1 MRGMLSQIRFQ
12 AIVVA
17 LVPIAVLAAMLAYT
31 IATRNSTAVTAFWA
45 DHTQRAIEANYALMN
60 ALTEETH
67 TVSLYRRTNDARDE
81 AAFVHAAQ
89 EVNRRAA
96 ALLAVADATPTEAHQ
111 AQVYVSTVDAENR
124 FLTRLMAAQR
134 RGDAVAIRALESAPA
149 TQQLAA
155 QLNIAKRDVD
165 KSERIL
171 AVTALRTASNYL
183 TRFSTIIL
191 AMLLGGVV
199 LFLIL
204 AVGFGG
210 HVWLRA
216 RHLRSNAQALR
227 EGRDPDP
234 LHGGD
239 ELAVAER
246 EYRGLLERLQ
256 QEHNN
261 VAVLQQALLPQT
273 LPSVPGV
280 RIDASYTPSTA
291 DADVGGDWYDVFT
304 LSDGRLGISVG
315 DVAGHGLQASSMM
328 AQIRQSVR
336 MAARLYDQPVNV
348 LQAVNR
354 ALYDDGGPL
363 ATLFYGELSL
373 NTGLFVYASAGHP
386 LPITVQATGVVEQI
400 PGGGLIMGAQR
411 RVEYRQYSLTL
422 DAGSAIVLF
431 TDGLVESGRRIEYD
445 YDAGVR
451 RLIDVVNRQYYSA
464 TENIAQAIQRDVLE
478 GRPQLDDAAILFV
491 AVTDVGFARGNAT
504 KTWAIDA
511 RSASAARRAKRAFL
525 WRLGEF
531 APDGTDLSAPEL
543 IFGEL
548 VGNVARH
555 TPGMAEITLEVDD
568 NVALLHVCDEG
579 PPIVHAVARPEDFAE
594 GGRGLLL
601 VESMA
606 RDLTIDRTA
615 NGNHVT
621 VELPITLNRREA
633 GPRAPARPLRQR
645 TLPA

>member
-12 AIVVA
+12 AIIVA
-17 LVPIAVLAAMLAYT
+17 LVPIAVLAAMLVYT
-31 IATRNSTAVTAFWA
+31 IAARNSTAETAYWA
-45 DHTQRAIEANYALMN
+45 DHTERVIEANDRLMN
-60 ALTEETH
+60 ALTEEIRVATA
-67 TVSLYRRTNDARDE
+67 YRRGHDAQGM
-81 AAFVHAAQ
+81 AAFL
-89 EVNRRAA
+89 RASRNVRQRGA
-96 ALLAVADATPTEAHQ
+96 ALLTAADAAPAEQ
-111 AQVYVSTVDAENR
+111 RRAQIYVSTTTAADH
-124 FLTRLMAAQR
+124 FLTAYMAAQR
-134 RGDAVAIRALESAPA
+134 RGDTAAMRAMNSAPS
-149 TQQLAA
+149 TRKLAA
-155 QLNIAKRDVD
+155 QLTITKRDVD

-171 AVTALRTASNYL
+171 AVSALRAASDDL

-191 AMLLGGVV
+191 ITLLGGVA

-204 AVGFGG
+204 AGGFGA
-210 HVWLRA
+210 HVWRRA
-216 RHLRSNAQALR
+216 RHLRRNAQALR
-227 EGRDPDP
+227 AGRDPDP
-234 LHGGD
+234 LPGHD

-261 VAVLQQALLPQT
+261 VAVLQQALLPQS

-280 RIDASYTPSTA
+280 RIDASYTPSTEN
-291 DADVGGDWYDVFT
+291 ADVGGDWYDVFT

-336 MAARLYDQPVNV
+336 MAARLYDAPVDV
-348 LQAVNR
+348 LRAVNR
-354 ALYDDGGPL
+354 ALYEDCGPL

-373 NTGLFVYASAGHP
+373 NTGLLLYASAGHP
-386 LPITVQATGVVEQI
+386 LPITVQARGVVEQI
-400 PGGGLIMGAQR
+400 TGGGLIMGAQR
-411 RVEYRQYSLTL
+411 NVEYRQYSLTL

-431 TDGLVESGRRIEYD
+431 TDGLVESGRRTGYD
-445 YDAGVR
+445 YDAGVQ
-451 RLIDVVNRQYYSA
+451 RLIEVVNRQYYSA

-478 GRPQLDDAAILFV
+478 GRAQLDDAAVLFIG
-491 AVTDVGFARGNAT
+491 VTDVGFAQGNAT
-504 KTWAIDA
+504 KTWTIDA

-548 VGNVARH
+548 VSNVARH
-555 TPGMAEITLEVDD
+555 TPGTAEITLEIDD
-568 NVALLHVCDEG
+568 NVAFLHVCDEG
-579 PPIVHAVARPEDFAE
+579 APIVHAVSRPEDLAE

-606 RDLTIDRTA
+606 RGLSIGRLP

-621 VELPITLNRREA
+621 VELPITLSRREA

>member
-1 MRGMLSQIRFQ
+1 MRAMLSQIRFQ
-12 AIVVA
+12 AIIVA
-17 LVPIAVLAAMLAYT
+17 LVPIAVLAAMLVYT
-31 IATRNSTAVTAFWA
+31 IATRNSTAKTAYWA
-45 DHTQRAIEANYALMN
+45 SHTQSVIEANDRLLN
-60 ALTEETH
+60 ALTEEIRV
-67 TVSLYRRTNDARDE
+67 VSAYRRSHDAQDV
-81 AAFVHAAQ
+81 AASA
-89 EVNRRAA
+89 RASRVLQQRGT
-96 ALLAVADATPTEAHQ
+96 ALLAAANATPAEQRQ
-111 AQVYVSTVDAENR
+111 AQVYISTTAAADR
-124 FLTRLMAAQR
+124 FLMSFLAAER
-134 RGDAVAIRALESAPA
+134 RGDKAAMRAMNDAPS
-149 TQQLAA
+149 TQRLAA
-155 QLNIAKRDVD
+155 RLTSAKRDVD
-165 KSERIL
+165 RSERIL
-171 AVTALRTASNYL
+171 AQTALKAASDYL
-183 TRFSTIIL
+183 NRFSNVIL
-191 AMLLGGVV
+191 ITLLGGVV

-204 AVGFGG
+204 AAGFGA
-210 HVWLRA
+210 HVWRRA
-216 RHLRSNAQALR
+216 RHLRHNAQSLR
-227 EGRDPDP
+227 AGRDPDP
-234 LHGGD
+234 LLGGD

-246 EYRGLLERLQ
+246 EYRALLEQLQ

-280 RIDASYTPSTA
+280 RIDASYTPSTEN
-291 DADVGGDWYDVFT
+291 ADVGGDWYDVFT

-315 DVAGHGLQASSMM
+315 DVAGHGLPASSMM

-336 MAARLYDQPVNV
+336 MAARLYDAPVDV

-354 ALYDDGGPL
+354 ALYEDGGPL

-373 NTGLFVYASAGHP
+373 NTGLLMYASAGHP
-386 LPITVQATGVVEQI
+386 LPITVQARGVVEQI

-411 RVEYRQYSLTL
+411 NVQYRQYSLTL

-431 TDGLVESGRRIEYD
+431 TDGLVEGGRRTGFD
-445 YDAGVR
+445 YDAGVQ
-451 RLIDVVNRQYYSA
+451 RLIEVVNRQYYSA
-464 TENIAQAIQRDVLE
+464 TENIAHAIQRDVLE
-478 GRPQLDDAAILFV
+478 GRVQLDDAAVLFIG
-491 AVTDVGFARGNAT
+491 VTDVGFARGNAT
-504 KTWAIDA
+504 KTWTIDA

-555 TPGMAEITLEVDD
+555 TPGNAEITLEIDE
-568 NVALLHVCDEG
+568 NVAFLHVCDEG
-579 PPIVHAVARPEDFAE
+579 APIVHAVSRPEDLAE

-601 VESMA
+601 VENMA
-606 RDLTIDRTA
+606 RGLSISRLP

>member
-12 AIVVA
+12 AIIVA

-31 IATRNSTAVTAFWA
+31 IATRNSTALTAFWA
-45 DHTQRAIEANYALMN
+45 DHTQRVIEANDALTN
-60 ALTEETH
+60 ALTEE
-67 TVSLYRRTNDARDE
+67 
-81 AAFVHAAQ
+81 
-89 EVNRRAA
+89 NRRAA
-96 ALLAVADATPTEAHQ
+96 LYHDTAGFERARRETNRRATALLAAANATPDEQRQ
-111 AQVYVSTVDAENR
+111 AQIYVNTVGSADRVLASY
-124 FLTRLMAAQR
+124 LAAQR
-134 RGDAVAIRALESAPA
+134 RGDTAAMNALESAPS
-149 TQQLAA
+149 TQQLTA
-155 QLNIAKRDVD
+155 QLNLAKRDVD

-171 AVTALRTASNYL
+171 AVGALRTASNYL

-191 AMLLGGVV
+191 VTLIVSVV

-204 AVGFGG
+204 AGGFGT

-216 RHLRSNAQALR
+216 RHLRNNARALR
-227 EGRDPDP
+227 AGRDPDP
-234 LHGGD
+234 LPGGD

-256 QEHNN
+256 QEHHN

-280 RIDASYTPSTA
+280 RIDASYAPSTEN
-291 DADVGGDWYDVFT
+291 ADVGGDWYDVFT
-304 LSDGRLGISVG
+304 LGDGRLGVSVG

-336 MAARLYDQPVNV
+336 MAARLYDSPVNV
-348 LQAVNR
+348 LRAVNR
-354 ALYDDGGPL
+354 ALYEDGGPL

-373 NTGLFVYASAGHP
+373 NTGLLVYASAGHP
-386 LPITVQATGVVEQI
+386 LPITVQARGVVEQI
-400 PGGGLIMGAQR
+400 PGGGLILGAER
-411 RVEYRQYSLTL
+411 NVEYRQYSLTL

-431 TDGLVESGRRIEYD
+431 TDGLVESGRRTEYD

-451 RLIDVVNRQYYSA
+451 RLIEVVNRQYYSA

-478 GRPQLDDAAILFV
+478 GRPQLDDAAVLFIG
-491 AVTDVGFARGNAT
+491 VTDVGFARGNAT

-511 RSASAARRAKRAFL
+511 CSASAARRAKRAFL

-548 VGNVARH
+548 VSNVARH

-579 PPIVHAVARPEDFAE
+579 PPIVHAVARPEDLAE

-601 VESMA
+601 VKSMA

-615 NGNHVT
+615 NGNHVM

>member
-1 MRGMLSQIRFQ
+1 MLSQIRFQ

-17 LVPIAVLAAMLAYT
+17 LVPIAVLAAVLAYT
-31 IATRNSTAVTAFWA
+31 IATRNSTAQTAFWA
-45 DHTQRAIEANYALMN
+45 NHTERVIDANDALMN
-60 ALTEETH
+60 ALAEENRVVTTYH
-67 TVSLYRRTNDARDE
+67 RDADVQDT
-81 AAFVHAAQ
+81 AAFV
-89 EVNRRAA
+89 RAA
-96 ALLAVADATPTEAHQ
+96 RAVNQRAAVLLRAADATPAEQRQ
-111 AQVYVSTVDAENR
+111 ARIYVGKVDAGNR
-124 FLTRLMAAQR
+124 LLSSFMAAER
-134 RGDAVAIRALESAPA
+134 RGDTAMMKELESAPS
-149 TQQLAA
+149 TKTLAGA
-155 QLNIAKRDVD
+155 LTIAKRDVD
-165 KSERIL
+165 RSERIL
-171 AVTALRTASNYL
+171 AVTALRAASNYL
-183 TRFSTIIL
+183 TRFSTIVL
-191 AMLLGGVV
+191 VTLLGGVA

-204 AVGFGG
+204 AGAFGA
-210 HVWLRA
+210 HVWRRA
-216 RHLRSNAQALR
+216 RHLRQNAQALR
-227 EGRDPDP
+227 VGRDPDP
-234 LHGGD
+234 LPGGD
-239 ELAVAER
+239 EFAVAER

-261 VAVLQQALLPQT
+261 VAVLQQALLPQS

-280 RIDASYTPSTA
+280 RIDASYTPSTEN
-291 DADVGGDWYDVFT
+291 ADVGGDWYDVFA
-304 LSDGRLGISVG
+304 LGDGRLGISVG

-336 MAARLYDQPVNV
+336 MAARLYDQPVDV
-348 LQAVNR
+348 VRAVNR
-354 ALYDDGGPL
+354 ALYEDAGPL
-363 ATLFYGELSL
+363 ASLFYGELSL
-373 NTGLFVYASAGHP
+373 NTGLLVYASAGHP
-386 LPITVQATGVVEQI
+386 LPITVQARGVVEQV

-411 RVEYRQYSLTL
+411 NVEYRQYSLTL
-422 DAGSAIVLF
+422 DAGSAMVLF
-431 TDGLVESGRRIEYD
+431 TDGLVESGRRAEFD
-445 YDAGVR
+445 YDGGVQ
-451 RLIDVVNRQYYSA
+451 RLIEVVNRQYYSA

-478 GRPQLDDAAILFV
+478 GRPQLDDAAVLFI

-504 KTWAIDA
+504 KTWTIDA

-555 TPGMAEITLEVDD
+555 TPGMAEITLEIDGD
-568 NVALLHVCDEG
+568 VALLHVCDDG
-579 PPIVHAVARPEDFAE
+579 PPIVHAVSRPEDLDE

-606 RDLTIDRTA
+606 RDLSIGRLP

-633 GPRAPARPLRQR
+633 GPRAPVRPLRQR

>member
-1 MRGMLSQIRFQ
+1 MRAMLSQIRFQ
-12 AIVVA
+12 AIIVA
-17 LVPIAVLAAMLAYT
+17 LVPIAVLAAMLVYT
-31 IATRNSTAVTAFWA
+31 IAARNSTAETAFWA
-45 DHTQRAIEANYALMN
+45 NHTQQVIEANDRVAN
-60 ALTEETH
+60 ALTEENRVVT
-67 TVSLYRRTNDARDE
+67 TYRRSDDAQGV
-81 AAFVHAAQ
+81 AAFA
-89 EVNRRAA
+89 RASQAVSQQSA
-96 ALLAVADATPTEAHQ
+96 ALLAAADAAPSEQHEAQ
-111 AQVYVSTVDAENR
+111 IYVSTVASADR
-124 FLTRLMAAQR
+124 FLQTF
-134 RGDAVAIRALESAPA
+134 
-149 TQQLAA
+149 LAA
-155 QLNIAKRDVD
+155 ERHNDTRTMRAMETAPSTAALASRLNLSKRDVD

-171 AVTALRTASNYL
+171 ALKALRAASNYL
-183 TRFSTIIL
+183 NRFSTIIL
-191 AMLLGGVV
+191 ITLLAGVV
-199 LFLIL
+199 LFLLL
-204 AVGFGG
+204 AAGFGA
-210 HVWLRA
+210 HVWQRA
-216 RHLRSNAQALR
+216 RHLRRNAQALR
-227 EGRDPDP
+227 AGRDPDP
-234 LHGGD
+234 LPGGD

-246 EYRGLLERLQ
+246 EYRGLLEQLQ

-280 RIDASYTPSTA
+280 RIDASYTPSTEN
-291 DADVGGDWYDVFT
+291 ADVGGDWYDVFT
-304 LSDGRLGISVG
+304 LNDGRLGISVG

-336 MAARLYDQPVNV
+336 MAARLYDAPVDV
-348 LQAVNR
+348 LRAVNR
-354 ALYDDGGPL
+354 AIYEDGGPL

-373 NTGLFVYASAGHP
+373 NTGLLLYASAGHP
-386 LPITVQATGVVEQI
+386 LPITVQARGVVEQI

-411 RVEYRQYSLTL
+411 NVEYRQYSLTL

-431 TDGLVESGRRIEYD
+431 TDGLVESGRRAEYD
-445 YDAGVR
+445 YDAGVQ
-451 RLIDVVNRQYYSA
+451 RLVEVVNRQYYSA

-478 GRPQLDDAAILFV
+478 GRAQLDDAAVLFIG
-491 AVTDVGFARGNAT
+491 VTDVGFARANAT
-504 KTWAIDA
+504 RTWTIDA

-555 TPGMAEITLEVDD
+555 TPGMAEITLEIED
-568 NVALLHVCDEG
+568 NVAFLHVCDEG
-579 PPIVHAVARPEDFAE
+579 APIVHALSRPEDLSE

-606 RDLTIDRTA
+606 RGLSIDRLP

-633 GPRAPARPLRQR
+633 GPRAPVRPIRQR